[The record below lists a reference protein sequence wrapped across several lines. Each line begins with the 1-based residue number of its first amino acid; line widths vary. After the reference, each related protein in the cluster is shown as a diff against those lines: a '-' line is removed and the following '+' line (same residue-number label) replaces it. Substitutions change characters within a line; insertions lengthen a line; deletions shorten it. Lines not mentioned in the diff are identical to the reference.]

1 MNSLVSINLLKN
13 ELQNAVIQN
22 LAVAPTAPKEGQI
35 YYNTTDKFIYRYDG
49 TSWGPIGVVYNQ
61 ASTTGA
67 VITGLDN
74 SGNVTTTNVVGL
86 TLTGY
91 TPVDGGYV
99 AANMTLQQAFAA
111 LDTAVKNAVAGGGEV
126 NQNAWSNITIPKQ
139 STNTTTEA
147 AGQNTAATISA
158 TSKTDTFEVASAD
171 AWIHVAANTD
181 AKKINIG
188 HSFSG
193 AKSGNYGDTTH
204 VPAITVDNAGHVTS
218 AVSTEIQGVK
228 YLGKVTSDVQ
238 DQLDAKIPASE
249 KGKANGVATLDTNGT
264 VPSSQLPSYVDDVI
278 DAYVVGS
285 TALATDW
292 LSKTEG
298 GTALTPEKDKI
309 YIIVGPDGSQ
319 YLNQQYR
326 WSGSTY
332 VLCNP
337 SDVNSVNGKTGIVV
351 LTQDDVAP
359 GTTYTQYSKADKA
372 RLDAMEDGATKNT
385 ITMNGAN
392 TPNPTFYAPT
402 SAGTSGQ
409 VLISNGTGQAPT
421 YQDMPEAFHK
431 YIGTN
436 STLTASG
443 GAFTWTIDAG
453 THGIPNNGIIT
464 QLYEVAS
471 GAQVIADVSVN
482 STNYT
487 ITVTIN
493 DTDNAGTLNAGVYRI
508 VAFG

>member
-49 TSWGPIGVVYNQ
+49 TSWGPIGVVYSQ

-91 TPVDGGYV
+91 TPVTDGYV
-99 AANMTLQQAFAA
+99 SANMTLQQAIAA

-147 AGQNTAATISA
+147 PGQDIAATISA
-158 TSKTDTFEVASAD
+158 ASKTDTFEVSSAD
-171 AWIHVAANTD
+171 AWIHVSADTD

-188 HSFSG
+188 HRFSG
-193 AKSGNYGDTTH
+193 AKSGNYGDATH
-204 VPAITVDNAGHVTS
+204 VPAITIDNAGHVTS
-218 AVSTEIQGVK
+218 VASTEIQGVK
-228 YLGKVTSDVQ
+228 YLAKVTSDVQ
-238 DQLDAKIPASE
+238 DQLDAKIPVSE
-249 KGKANGVATLDTNGT
+249 KGQANGVATLDTNGT

-285 TALATDW
+285 TALAADW

-298 GTALTPEKDKI
+298 GDALTPEKDKI

-337 SDVNSVNGKTGIVV
+337 SDVNSVNGKTGVVV

-372 RLDAMEDGATKNT
+372 RLDAIEDGATKNT
-385 ITMNGAN
+385 ITMNGIVS
-392 TPNPTFYAPT
+392 PNPTFYAPVDG
-402 SAGTSGQ
+402 GTAGQ
-409 VLISNGTGQAPT
+409 VLTSNGDGKAPT
-421 YQDMPEAFHK
+421 WQAAPENLHK
-431 YIGTN
+431 YTITN
-436 STLTASG
+436 PELTASG
-443 GAFTWTIDAG
+443 GAFSWAIAAQDDGPVA
-453 THGIPNNGIIT
+453 PMLV
-464 QLYEVAS
+464 QVYEVATN
-471 GAQVIADVSVN
+471 AQVIAD
-482 STNYT
+482 
-487 ITVTIN
+487 ITVASDSSITVIIN
-493 DTDNAGTLNAGVYRI
+493 QNDATSATLAAGTYKL
-508 VAFG
+508 VAIG

>member
-22 LAVAPTAPKEGQI
+22 LAVPPTAPKEGQI

-49 TSWGPIGVVYNQ
+49 TSWGPIGVVYSQ

-86 TLTGY
+86 TLAGY
-91 TPVDGGYV
+91 TPIDGGYV

-147 AGQNTAATISA
+147 EGQGSTVTISA
-158 TSKTDTFEVASAD
+158 ASKTDTFEVASAD
-171 AWIHVAANTD
+171 AWIHVAADAD

-188 HSFSG
+188 HAFSD
-193 AKSGNYGDTTH
+193 AKAGNYGDTTH
-204 VPAITVDNAGHVTS
+204 VPAITIDNAGHVTS
-218 AVSTEIQGVK
+218 AASTEIQGVK

-238 DQLDAKIPASE
+238 DQLDAKIPVSE
-249 KGKANGVATLDTNGT
+249 KGAKNGVATLDANGT
-264 VPSSQLPSYVDDVI
+264 VPSSQLPSYVDDVV

-285 TALATDW
+285 TALAADW

-298 GTALTPEKDKI
+298 GDALTPEKDKI
-309 YIIVGPDGSQ
+309 YIIVGPDGSE

-337 SDVNSVNGKTGIVV
+337 SDVNSVNGKTGVVV
-351 LTQDDVAP
+351 LTQDDVGP
-359 GTTYTQYSKADKA
+359 GATYTQYSKSDKA

-385 ITMNGAN
+385 ITMNGSV
-392 TPNPTFYAPT
+392 TPNPTFYAPV
-402 SAGTSGQ
+402 AGGTAGQ
-409 VLISNGTGQAPT
+409 VLTSNGNGKAPT
-421 YQDMPEAFHK
+421 WQAAPENLHK
-431 YIGTN
+431 YTITN
-436 STLTASG
+436 PELTASG
-443 GAFTWTIDAG
+443 GAFSWAIAAQDDGPVA
-453 THGIPNNGIIT
+453 PMLV
-464 QLYEVAS
+464 QVYEVATN
-471 GAQVIADVSVN
+471 ALVIAD
-482 STNYT
+482 
-487 ITVTIN
+487 ITVGTDSSITVVIN
-493 DTDNAGTLNAGVYRI
+493 QNDATSATLSAGTYKI
-508 VAFG
+508 VAIG